1 MLTVRL
7 NEETEVRLADILAHE
22 KTDKSELIRRLID
35 ERWLAL
41 QLGKQTVL
49 ERLGGPPQHLFDGPP
64 NLSERKTRKR
74 TIAKRIL
81 EQLTEW
87 TITLWFW

>member
-7 NEETEVRLADILAHE
+7 DEETEVRLADILAHE

-41 QLGKQTVL
+41 QSDKQTVL

-64 NLSERKTRKR
+64 DLSERQTRKR
-74 TIAKRIL
+74 TIAKRL
-81 EQLTEW
+81 LKQNPE
-87 TITLWFW
+87 

>member
-7 NEETEVRLADILAHE
+7 DEETEARLADILAHD

-41 QLGKQTVL
+41 QSGKQTVL
-49 ERLGGPPQHLFDGPP
+49 ERLGGPPQHLFNGPP
-64 NLSERKTRKR
+64 DLSERKTRKR
-74 TIAKRIL
+74 AIAKRLL
-81 EQLTEW
+81 EQNPE
-87 TITLWFW
+87 